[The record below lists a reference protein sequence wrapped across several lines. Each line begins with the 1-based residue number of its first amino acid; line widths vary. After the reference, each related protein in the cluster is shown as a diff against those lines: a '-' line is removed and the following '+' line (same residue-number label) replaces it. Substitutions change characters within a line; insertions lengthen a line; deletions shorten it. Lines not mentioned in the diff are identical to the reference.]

1 MSDDEAR
8 RRSARRNLTALA
20 AVALFPFAGSF
31 LLYYFWTPGSY
42 VNYGE
47 LLQPVPVAE
56 TAGPEGLQALRG
68 KWAFVMVDGAGCD
81 DYCRR
86 KLYVMRQV
94 RLTQG
99 KDMERVERAWL
110 VDDDGQPPPELMRE
124 YDGTRLVAARGN
136 ALIPRIAGSGNARD
150 HLFIMDPLGNVI
162 LRYPRDADPSRVKKD
177 LSRLLRASRIG

>member
-8 RRSARRNLTALA
+8 RRSARRNLGAIA
-20 AVALFPFAGSF
+20 AVALFPFVGSF
-31 LLYYFWTPGSY
+31 LLYWFWTPDSY

-56 TAGPEGLQALRG
+56 AAGPQALQDLRG
-68 KWAFVMVDGAGCD
+68 KWVFVMVDAAACD

-110 VDDDGQPPPELMRE
+110 VDDNGQPSADLTRE
-124 YDGTRLVAARGN
+124 YPGTRLVDAQGSP
-136 ALIPRIAGSGNARD
+136 LIGRIAGSGNARD